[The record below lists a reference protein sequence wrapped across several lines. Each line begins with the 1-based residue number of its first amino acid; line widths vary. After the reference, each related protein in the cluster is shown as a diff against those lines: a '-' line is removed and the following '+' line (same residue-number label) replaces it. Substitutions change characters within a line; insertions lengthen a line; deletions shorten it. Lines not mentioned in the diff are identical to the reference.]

1 VGREAI
7 FQQESPEDHQEEED
21 EVQNLDS
28 EEEDVYSG

>member
-7 FQQESPEDHQEEED
+7 FQQESPEDHQEED